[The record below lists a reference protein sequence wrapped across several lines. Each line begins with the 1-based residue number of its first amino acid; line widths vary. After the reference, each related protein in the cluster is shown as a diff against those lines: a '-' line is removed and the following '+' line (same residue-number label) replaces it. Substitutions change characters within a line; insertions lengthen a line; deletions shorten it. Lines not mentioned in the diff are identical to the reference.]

1 MIQKQL
7 VRLVES
13 IVIDVHSASRCD
25 RGGIEHEIIMPGN
38 RIMTVQIKAGD

>member
-13 IVIDVHSASRCD
+13 TVIDVHSTSRCD

>member
-13 IVIDVHSASRCD
+13 TVIDVHSASRCD
-25 RGGIEHEIIMPGN
+25 CGGIEIIMPGN
-38 RIMTVQIKAGD
+38 RIMTIQIRAGD

>member
-13 IVIDVHSASRCD
+13 TVIDVHSTSRCD
-25 RGGIEHEIIMPGN
+25 RGGIEHEIRMPGN